1 MLAYYEC
8 LVRRSMGLSLKR
20 NLVRDYANLI
30 DVALKA
36 LFMFFVRIN
45 LFILTTFAWSLKVR
59 QENNLIRSDSVCDEV

>member
-1 MLAYYEC
+1 
-8 LVRRSMGLSLKR
+8 MGLSLKR
-20 NLVRDYANLI
+20 NLVRDYAKLI

-36 LFMFFVRIN
+36 LFMFFVGIY